1 MQEDRRSFRS
11 LPISDETLVFSVL
24 KHFYKVD
31 SLEELVLAQDKHIA
45 SLQQIIKTSG
55 VWYDRP
61 IRTVRKGKHETTNIS
76 SSY

>member
-1 MQEDRRSFRS
+1 MQDDRRSFRR
-11 LPISDETLVFSVL
+11 LPVSDETLVFSVL

-45 SLQQIIKTSG
+45 SLQQTIKTSG

-61 IRTVRKGKHETTNIS
+61 IRAVRKG
-76 SSY
+76 